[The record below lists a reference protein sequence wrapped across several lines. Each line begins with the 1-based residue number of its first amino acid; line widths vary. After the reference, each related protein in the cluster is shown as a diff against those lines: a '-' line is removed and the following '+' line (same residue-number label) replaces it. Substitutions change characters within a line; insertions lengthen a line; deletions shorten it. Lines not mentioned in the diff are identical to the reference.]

1 MNEDMEIN
9 PDVTAILECLDDPAI
24 LLSPDY
30 RILRSNSA
38 YQALYGDDD
47 SLRARHC
54 YEVSHRYQV
63 PCDQAGESCP
73 LKQSLATGDNTRV
86 LHIHHTPR
94 GEEYVN
100 VEMWPV
106 KDPATGAVSCF
117 IEIMRPSR
125 VASAQ
130 ARPEGLVGRSTA
142 FQQSLAL
149 AERVAGSEAT
159 VMLLG
164 ESGTGKELMAEAIHH
179 MSPRSGGP
187 FVPVECAGL
196 PDTLFESELF
206 GYVKGAFTG
215 AAADKPGLVEA
226 AAGGTLFLDEIGE
239 VPLSEQVKLLR
250 LLETRRFRR
259 VGSTEWQDTDFRL
272 ICATNKDLAA
282 MVRAGTFRED
292 LYYRLNVFEI
302 LLPALRERGA
312 DLEPLIR
319 SILDRLGRPE
329 VSLSAASIALLRAY
343 DFPGNV
349 RELRN
354 LLERAILL
362 TDGDLIEPA
371 AFPDAV
377 RRGAVGAGPAIEAAG
392 ADASTGVRLIPLAD
406 LEERYLRRAV
416 ATHQGDRKSLATLLG
431 ISERALYRK
440 LAKLDD
446 GTTGGS

>member
-1 MNEDMEIN
+1 MSESNEIN
-9 PDVTAILECLDDPAI
+9 PDVNAILECLDDPAI
-24 LLSPDY
+24 LLSRDY

-38 YQALYGDDD
+38 YQELYGDAL
-47 SLRARHC
+47 SLQSRHC

-73 LKQSLATGDNTRV
+73 LKQSLETGDNTRV

-106 KDPATGAVSCF
+106 KDPATDSVSCF

-130 ARPEGLVGRSTA
+130 ANPKGLVGKSSA
-142 FQQSLAL
+142 FQAALAL
-149 AERVAGSEAT
+149 AERVAGSEAN

-206 GYVKGAFTG
+206 GHVKGAFTG
-215 AAADKPGLVEA
+215 ATTDKPGLVEA
-226 AAGGTLFLDEIGE
+226 ASGGTLFLDEIGE

-259 VGSTEWQDTDFRL
+259 VGSTDWRDTDFRL
-272 ICATNKDLAA
+272 ICATNRDLAA
-282 MVRAGTFRED
+282 MVRDGEFRED

-302 LLPALRERGA
+302 LLPPLRARRA
-312 DLEPLIR
+312 DIQPLAR
-319 SILDRLGRPE
+319 SILERLDRPE
-329 VSLSAASIALLRAY
+329 ISLSEQAMNLLSDYA
-343 DFPGNV
+343 FPGNV

-354 LLERAILL
+354 LLERAVLL
-362 TDGDLIEPA
+362 TDSDVIEA
-371 AFPDAV
+371 SAFPDSV
-377 RRGAVGAGPAIEAAG
+377 RAGAVVDTAVPGRSKAGE
-392 ADASTGVRLIPLAD
+392 LIPLVD
-406 LEERYLRRAV
+406 LEENYLRQAL
-416 ATHQGDRKSLATLLG
+416 ATHPGDRKSLAHALG

-440 LAKLDD
+440 IAKLDAD
-446 GTTGGS
+446 Q

>member
-1 MNEDMEIN
+1 MDEPADIN
-9 PDVTAILECLDDPAI
+9 PDVNAILECLDDPAI
-24 LLSPDY
+24 LLGPDY

-38 YQALYGDDD
+38 YQELYGDAAA
-47 SLRARHC
+47 LRSRHC

-73 LKQSLATGDNTRV
+73 LKQSLETGDNSRV

-106 KDPATGAVSCF
+106 KDPASGAVSCF

-125 VASAQ
+125 IASAQ
-130 ARPEGLVGRSTA
+130 ASPKGLVGRSTA
-142 FQQSLAL
+142 FQAALAL

-164 ESGTGKELMAEAIHH
+164 ESGTGKELMAEAIHQ

-215 AAADKPGLVEA
+215 AATDKPGLVEA

-259 VGSTEWQDTDFRL
+259 VGSTEWRDTDFRL
-272 ICATNKDLAA
+272 VCATNKDLAE
-282 MVRAGTFRED
+282 MVRDGAFRED

-302 LLPALRERGA
+302 QLPPLRARRA
-312 DLEPLIR
+312 DIQPLAR
-319 SILDRLGRPE
+319 SILDRLDRPE
-329 VSLSAASIALLRAY
+329 ISLSEEAVALLRDYA
-343 DFPGNV
+343 FPGNV

-354 LLERAILL
+354 LLERAVLL
-362 TDGDLIEPA
+362 TDGDVIEPA
-371 AFPDAV
+371 AFPDSV
-377 RRGAVGAGPAIEAAG
+377 REHAAAEAG
-392 ADASTGVRLIPLAD
+392 APDPSESVELIPLVD
-406 LEERYLRRAV
+406 VEENYLRRAL
-416 ATHQGDRKSLATLLG
+416 ATHSGDRKSLAEALG

-440 LAKLDD
+440 LAKLEAQ
-446 GTTGGS
+446 

>member
-1 MNEDMEIN
+1 MPSQADADVN
-9 PDVTAILECLDDPAI
+9 PDVEAILECLEDPAI
-24 LLSPDY
+24 LLGRDY
-30 RILRSNSA
+30 RILRANSA
-38 YQALYGDDD
+38 YQALYGDA
-47 SLRARHC
+47 RALASRHC
-54 YEVSHRYQV
+54 YEVSHRYAV

-73 LKQSLATGDNTRV
+73 LKRSLETGDNSRV

-106 KDPATGAVSCF
+106 KDPATGVVSCF

-125 VASAQ
+125 VASVQ
-130 ARPEGLVGRSTA
+130 ARPEGLVGRSAA
-142 FQQSLAL
+142 FQKALAL

-164 ESGTGKELMAEAIHH
+164 ESGTGKELLAEAIHR
-179 MSPRSGGP
+179 MSDRAGGP

-215 AAADKPGLVEA
+215 ATADKPGLVEA

-259 VGSTEWQDTDFRL
+259 VGSTEWRDTDFRL
-272 ICATNKDLAA
+272 VCATNQDLAA
-282 MVRAGTFRED
+282 LVREGAFRQD

-302 LLPALRERGA
+302 VLPPLRARTA
-312 DLEPLIR
+312 DLEPLTR
-319 SILDRLGRPE
+319 SILDRLERTD
-329 VSLSAASIALLRAY
+329 VSVSPDAMQMLRGY
-343 DFPGNV
+343 PFPGNV

-354 LLERAILL
+354 LLERAVLLADGQQILPEHL
-362 TDGDLIEPA
+362 PE
-371 AFPDAV
+371 AV
-377 RRGAVGAGPAIEAAG
+377 RSLASDTAPGAQPSGPG
-392 ADASTGVRLIPLAD
+392 DALIPLAAV
-406 LEERYLRRAV
+406 EENYLRRAV
-416 ATHQGDRKSLATLLG
+416 ATFPGDRRALARALG

-440 LAKLDD
+440 LARLAEV
-446 GTTGGS
+446 SR

>member
-1 MNEDMEIN
+1 VNEPGPLPADVN
-9 PDVTAILECLDDPAI
+9 PDVNAILECLEDPAI
-24 LLSPDY
+24 LLGRDY
-30 RILRSNSA
+30 RILRANSA
-38 YQALYGDDD
+38 YRALYGDGEA
-47 SLRARHC
+47 LAERHC
-54 YEVSHRYQV
+54 YEVSHRYAV

-73 LKQSLATGDNTRV
+73 LKRSLESGDNSRV

-130 ARPEGLVGRSTA
+130 ARPEGLVGRSPA
-142 FQQSLAL
+142 FQKALAL
-149 AERVAGSEAT
+149 AERVADSETT

-164 ESGTGKELMAEAIHH
+164 ESGTGKELMAEAIHR
-179 MSPRSGGP
+179 MSARGGGP

-196 PDTLFESELF
+196 PETLFESELF

-215 AAADKPGLVEA
+215 ASTDKPGLVEA

-259 VGSTEWQDTDFRL
+259 VGSTEWRDTDFRL
-272 ICATNKDLAA
+272 ICATNQDLAA
-282 MVRAGTFRED
+282 LVRRGEFRED

-302 LLPALRERGA
+302 VLPPLRERTA
-312 DLEPLIR
+312 DIGPLAR
-319 SILDRLGRPE
+319 SILERLGRADI
-329 VSLSAASIALLRAY
+329 SLSEETEQLLRGYA
-343 DFPGNV
+343 FPGNV

-354 LLERAILL
+354 LLERAVLL
-362 TDGDLIEPA
+362 ADGHRIEPA
-371 AFPDAV
+371 HLPDAV
-377 RRGAVGAGPAIEAAG
+377 RGQETSASVVGTPEG
-392 ADASTGVRLIPLAD
+392 DSLIPLAE
-406 LEERYLRRAV
+406 LEENYLRRAL
-416 ATHQGDRKSLATLLG
+416 ATHHGDRRSLAEALG

-440 LAKLDD
+440 LARLSRESD
-446 GTTGGS
+446 

>member
-1 MNEDMEIN
+1 MPEPSDIRPDIIPDIN
-9 PDVTAILECLDDPAI
+9 AILECLDDPAI

-30 RILRSNSA
+30 RILHSNSA
-38 YQALYGDDD
+38 YQDLYGDAL
-47 SLRARHC
+47 SLRSRHC
-54 YEVSHRYQV
+54 YEVSHRYKV

-73 LKQSLATGDNTRV
+73 LQQSRASGDNTRV

-106 KDPATGAVSCF
+106 KDPASGEVSCF

-130 ARPEGLVGRSTA
+130 ASPEGLVGRSPA
-142 FQQSLAL
+142 FQKALSL
-149 AERVAGSEAT
+149 AERVAHSEAT

-164 ESGTGKELMAEAIHH
+164 ESGTGKELMAEAIHR
-179 MSPRSGGP
+179 MSARSGGP

-206 GYVKGAFTG
+206 GYMRGAFTG
-215 AAADKPGLVEA
+215 AASDKPGLVEA
-226 AAGGTLFLDEIGE
+226 ASGGTLFLDEIGE

-259 VGSTEWQDTDFRL
+259 VGSTEWRDTDFRL
-272 ICATNKDLAA
+272 VCATNKDLAA
-282 MVRAGTFRED
+282 MVRSGDFRED

-302 LLPALRERGA
+302 LLPSLRQRGP
-312 DLEPLIR
+312 DLEPLVR
-319 SILDRLGRPE
+319 SILERLGRPE
-329 VSLSAASIALLRAY
+329 MMLSDTAFSLLRAY
-343 DFPGNV
+343 EFPGNI

-362 TDGDLIEPA
+362 TDGEVIDADAFPA
-371 AFPDAV
+371 AVHRGAAGTSPDALESD
-377 RRGAVGAGPAIEAAG
+377 G
-392 ADASTGVRLIPLAD
+392 LIPLVD
-406 LEERYLRRAV
+406 VEENYLRRAV
-416 ATHQGDRKSLATLLG
+416 AIHEGDRRSLAAALG
-431 ISERALYRK
+431 VSERALYRK
-440 LAKLDD
+440 LAKLE
-446 GTTGGS
+446 GPVQ

>member
-1 MNEDMEIN
+1 MNDPRNIN
-9 PDVTAILECLDDPAI
+9 PDVNAILECLDDPAI

-30 RILRSNSA
+30 RILRANTA
-38 YQALYGDDD
+38 YQELYGDAA
-47 SLRARHC
+47 SLEARHC

-73 LKQSLATGDNTRV
+73 LKQSLETGDNTRV

-106 KDPATGAVSCF
+106 KDPATGSVSCF

-130 ARPEGLVGRSTA
+130 ASPEGLVGRSSA
-142 FQQSLAL
+142 FQVALAL

-215 AAADKPGLVEA
+215 ATTDKPGLAEA
-226 AAGGTLFLDEIGE
+226 ASGGTLFLDEIGE

-259 VGSTEWQDTDFRL
+259 VGSTDWLDTDFRL
-272 ICATNKDLAA
+272 ICATNRDLAA
-282 MVRAGTFRED
+282 MVREGAFRED

-302 LLPALRERGA
+302 LLPPLRERQA
-312 DLEPLIR
+312 DIQPLAR
-319 SILDRLGRPE
+319 SILERLGRSE
-329 VSLSAASIALLRAY
+329 ISLSEEAVRLLRAY
-343 DFPGNV
+343 SFPGNV

-354 LLERAILL
+354 LLERAVLL
-362 TDGDLIEPA
+362 TDGDVIEPA
-371 AFPDAV
+371 AFPDSV
-377 RRGAVGAGPAIEAAG
+377 RQGAFT
-392 ADASTGVRLIPLAD
+392 STGTSGSSETAELIPLVD
-406 LEERYLRRAV
+406 VEENYLRRAL
-416 ATHQGDRKSLATLLG
+416 ATHRGDRKSLADALG

-440 LAKLDD
+440 LARLENDQ
-446 GTTGGS
+446 

>member
-1 MNEDMEIN
+1 MSSEEADVN
-9 PDVTAILECLDDPAI
+9 PDVDAILECLEDPAI
-24 LLSPDY
+24 LLGRDY

-38 YQALYGDDD
+38 YQALYGEGHA
-47 SLRARHC
+47 LAKRHC
-54 YEVSHRYQV
+54 YEVSHRYAV

-73 LKQSLATGDNTRV
+73 LKRSLETGDNSRV

-106 KDPATGAVSCF
+106 KDPATGRISCF

-142 FQQSLAL
+142 FQKALAL
-149 AERVAGSEAT
+149 AERVAASEAT

-164 ESGTGKELMAEAIHH
+164 ESGTGKELLAEAIHR
-179 MSPRSGGP
+179 MSSRAGGP

-206 GYVKGAFTG
+206 GYVRGAFTG
-215 AAADKPGLVEA
+215 ATADKPGLVEA
-226 AAGGTLFLDEIGE
+226 ASGGTLFLDEIGE

-259 VGSTEWQDTDFRL
+259 VGSTDWRDTDFRL
-272 ICATNKDLAA
+272 VCATNQDLAA

-302 LLPALRERGA
+302 LLPPLRARAA
-312 DLEPLIR
+312 DLEPLSR
-319 SILDRLGRPE
+319 SILERLGHPE
-329 VSLSAASIALLRAY
+329 IVLSPGAMALLRRY
-343 DFPGNV
+343 RFPGNV

-354 LLERAILL
+354 LLERAVLLADGHEILPEHL
-362 TDGDLIEPA
+362 PEV
-371 AFPDAV
+371 V
-377 RRGAVGAGPAIEAAG
+377 RSEASADIPVPEAPGAGEA
-392 ADASTGVRLIPLAD
+392 LIPLAT
-406 LEERYLRRAV
+406 LEDDYLRRAA
-416 ATHQGDRKSLATLLG
+416 ATFSGDRRALARALG

-440 LAKLDD
+440 LARLSEEP
-446 GTTGGS
+446 GG